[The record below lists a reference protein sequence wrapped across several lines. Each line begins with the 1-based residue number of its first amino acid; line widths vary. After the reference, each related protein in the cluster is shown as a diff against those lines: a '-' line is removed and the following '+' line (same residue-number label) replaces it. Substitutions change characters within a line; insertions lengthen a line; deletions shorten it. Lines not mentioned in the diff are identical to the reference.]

1 MTLPW
6 ETVHIFISSTFND
19 MHAERDYLVKQVFP
33 ELREWCEKRKLRLV
47 DIDLRW
53 GVTEQDAT
61 SQNVVKVCLDRID
74 DCRPFFLCFLGQRRG
89 WVPKE
94 EEISPSTKT
103 DFPALKDYAGK
114 ASVTEMEILHALVNP
129 LHRGRVRDPKKP
141 GEFYE
146 PSKYAFFYLREDSYL
161 DQLPVDP
168 PQIRETYTNEGV
180 ENIEDRVLQKKE
192 LYQWREEKIPNTGRP
207 VRYYQAKWNKNLSTP
222 ELLFPLKC
230 PSTKEKA
237 VLDWQKAWRKAGVT
251 VTDVDVEADPSQ
263 AEKAHG
269 FNKLIST
276 GRLTDFQADS
286 QPLNQV
292 IVADLQA
299 AIAARFP
306 DHTEVVGETDLQK
319 ELDQQEQF
327 LYSGSQGFIERGG
340 DFDDLDDYV
349 HNDSNQL
356 FVLTAPGGLGKS
368 SLLATWVD
376 RYRTIIERQ
385 TGESI
390 HFRFIGQ
397 SDRSTT
403 VYSLL
408 NLLLHE
414 LKEVAGKISEEIPG
428 DPQKLRQEFLKHL
441 ESAGEKGKTVIV
453 MDAINQLESGL
464 SDLAWLPYRLPHNIK
479 LIISFKRGESEAENL
494 LKHLQE
500 QAVLSEVRPF
510 ENPEH
515 RKQLVDKYLD
525 QYLKQL
531 DLPLKE
537 ALIQSP
543 GASNPLYLKVVLS
556 ELRVFGAFANLGEKI
571 RTDFGQTPLTAF
583 EAVLRRLETDPA
595 YSSIDPQKGVPLLF
609 GLLAH
614 ARQGLSVDELGSL
627 YIQALKLKGDEPSCQ
642 AVKDTVNLFL
652 RQVRPF
658 LARRDG
664 RYDFFF
670 ESFKNATLMRY
681 VGVQDQKRTTEE
693 WHHILAEY
701 FSRMP
706 TWQLFTERKPTLR
719 KTAEL
724 VYQQLMGKMWLDLY
738 TTLTDFQF
746 LEARCRSSS
755 VYDLETDYR
764 LALSDWQG
772 QTEHMN
778 ILADFEERFRL
789 ESHLIH
795 RHPEMLFSRMYNNL
809 TWLDKEQ
816 NGPIHTICELART
829 EQFNWL
835 RMTQDPRPAPPRW
848 LKSFEGHKR
857 VVNALGLTPD
867 GSRVISSSEDN
878 TIKIW
883 DLAGGKLLRSL
894 YGHSAGGILVAVTQ
908 NGRQVIPGVGDPGI
922 KLWDLESGQPLRSFG
937 DAYND
942 LKLTPD
948 SQKFITLANDK
959 SIKVWDSENGRL
971 LRTIEGSNQTLT
983 LTPDGQ
989 QVICGLGD
997 GTIRI
1002 WDLNNGQLI
1011 NSILGHT
1018 AAISSLKATPDG
1030 KRLISQSLDQTLKVW
1045 DLQTGQLLHTHEG
1058 HISRVNAL
1066 AITPDSQRFISSPD
1080 AKSLKVWDLETG
1092 LLFHSLE
1099 GYTDEIQCVAVTPDG
1114 RKIIS
1119 GSEKSYKPA
1128 PEDNSLRVWDIESG
1142 QLLHTLT
1149 GHMGGIRVIAITPDS
1164 KQVISGSVDMS
1175 IKVWDLES
1183 GQVLTLLEGHSSY
1196 ISAVVQTPD
1205 GRKIVSGSGDKTIKV
1220 WDLANGR
1227 LLQSLAGHK
1236 SEIDTIVL
1244 TPNGNHII
1252 SGSLD
1257 NTMNIWDLESGRL
1270 LISLKGRKV
1279 AVTPDSTKVIS
1290 GSTDKTI
1297 NVWDLGSGQL
1307 LHSLQGHTNEIMSIA
1322 VTPDG
1327 QRIVSEAS
1335 EIILKVWDLKSRQPM
1350 RSIPSLSQYVK
1361 GIFPTIDGRQII
1373 FGSDGNDIKVWDL
1386 ESGQLLITLVGHTR
1400 SISAITVTPDG
1411 RQVVSGAEN
1420 WVLKVWNLVNGQLV
1434 HTFEGHTGAISAL
1447 VVTPDNKRVISA
1459 SWDKTIKMWNLESGQ
1474 LVHSFEGHTGVIS
1487 ALVVTP
1493 DNKRVISASW
1503 EGPIKMWD
1511 RESGQLLRTLEGHN
1525 RRVSA
1530 LVVTSDGHRV
1540 ISGSFDKTIKLWD
1553 LESGL
1558 LLHTFE
1564 GHNDHINSLA
1574 VTPDGQQV
1582 ISGSS
1587 DATIKVWD
1595 LASGNLIN
1603 TLQGHSGDVFVLAVT
1618 LDGQQVVSGSSGKIL
1633 RVWDLESGRL
1643 LRWLEGLNRNISTL
1657 VTSQEGRQLIFGA
1670 DDKSIMVW
1678 DLETR
1683 QILSTLEGH
1692 DDDVRAIM
1700 VTPDGRKVVSAS
1712 KDNSIKVWDMDSKQL
1727 IHTFE
1732 VQGVSS
1738 LAVTPDSQQV
1748 ISGSEDQTIKVWDL
1762 ENIQQPRSLEG
1773 HTGLVNSVA
1782 LTPDG
1787 QRVISEA
1794 GEMALKVWNMDG
1806 GQLLR
1811 SLKGHTSSARCVA
1824 VTADGQFVISGSENG
1839 PIKVWDLE
1847 SGRLLRSLTG
1857 HMDEIQA
1864 LAVTPDG
1871 QQVFSGSLDKTL
1883 RVWDLESGQMIRTLQ
1898 GFSDATA
1905 AIVLTM
1911 DARNVI
1917 SGSGNKY
1924 MPNSGDKTIKVLDMD
1939 NGQLLCTLVGHTD
1952 FVESLAVTPDDRQ
1965 IISGSGD
1972 KTIKVWS
1979 LETGKLLRSLE
1990 GHTMSVSSV
1999 AVTPDAKQVVS
2010 ASLDKTIKV
2019 WNLES
2024 GQSTTLFING
2034 AEINNLS
2041 LSPDG
2046 CWLACGDRFG
2056 QVLLFEWIHDPTVDR
2071 KNIPQQPHAHQP
2083 DLPTMEKLA
2092 TQAYVARE
2100 YEKSLNYFEL
2110 ALVQVPDDLNLLSFS
2125 VAALLKLNRYQEA
2138 LDRIDHILAHDLAT
2152 GVNLGLMYLGKGN
2165 ALQGLRRYEEAS
2177 AWYPKAIELAGN
2189 YSSVWYM
2196 QGCNLFNLNRYEQA
2210 LESFQHALA
2219 MNSDVNTRLYMGY
2232 CLMHLDR
2239 PTEAEAVY
2247 EELVAEGMGNA
2258 TVYFSL
2264 AAAEKVL
2271 GKHTEE
2277 RSNLEL
2283 FMKIATSEPQ
2293 SMMLKAKQ
2301 RLEEL
2306 SE

>member
-1 MTLPW
+1 MTVPW

-94 EEISPSTKT
+94 EEISPATKAE
-103 DFPALKDYAGK
+103 FPALKEYAGK
-114 ASVTEMEILHALVNP
+114 TSVTEMEILHALVNP
-129 LHRGRVRDPKKP
+129 LHRGRVRDPLKP

-168 PQIRETYTNEGV
+168 PQLRETYTNDGV
-180 ENIEDRVLQKKE
+180 EDKDDREVQENQLA
-192 LYQWREEKIPNTGRP
+192 QWRKEKIPGTHRP
-207 VRYYQAKWNKNLSTP
+207 VRNYNARWETYLSTP
-222 ELLFPLKC
+222 ELLLPLQC
-230 PSTKEKA
+230 PSREEKSIKR
-237 VLDWQKAWRKAGVT
+237 WQDTWQKAGVT
-251 VTDVDVEADPSQ
+251 VTGVDVESDPTQ
-263 AEKAHG
+263 AEKANA
-269 FNKLIST
+269 FNKLFT
-276 GRLTDFQADS
+276 NGRLADFQVGG
-286 QPLNQV
+286 QPLSTT
-292 IVADLQA
+292 IVEDIQE
-299 AIAARFP
+299 AIAERYP
-306 DHTEVVGETDLQK
+306 EHVEIVGETDLQK
-319 ELDQQEQF
+319 EIDQQEQF
-327 LYSGSQGFIERGG
+327 LYSGSLGFIERGG

-349 HNDSNQL
+349 NNDSNQL
-356 FVLTAPGGLGKS
+356 FVLTAPGGMGKS

-376 RYRTIIERQ
+376 RYRTAIE
-385 TGESI
+385 GKEGHSI

-408 NLLLHE
+408 HLLLRE
-414 LKEVAGKISEEIPG
+414 LKEVKGKIPEEIPD
-428 DPQKLRQEFLKHL
+428 DPQKLRQELVKLL
-441 ESAGEKGKTVIV
+441 ESAGKTGKTVIV
-453 MDAINQLESGL
+453 LDALNQLETGL
-464 SDLAWLPYRLPHNIK
+464 SDLAWLPYQSPHNIK
-479 LIISFKRGESEAENL
+479 LIVSFKTAESDANEL
-494 LKHLQE
+494 LKRMQG
-500 QAVLSEVRPF
+500 QVVLSEVKPF

-515 RKQLVDKYLD
+515 RKELVDKYLD

-531 DLPLKE
+531 DKPLME

-571 RTDFGQTPLTAF
+571 RSDFGETPITAF

-595 YSSIDPQKGVPLLF
+595 YSPIDPKQAIPLLF
-609 GLLAH
+609 GLLVH
-614 ARQGLSVDELGSL
+614 ARRGLSVDELSEIFVQVLEEEKQNAIDTIHL
-627 YIQALKLKGDEPSCQ
+627 Y
-642 AVKDTVNLFL
+642 L
-652 RQVRPF
+652 RQLRPF
-658 LARRDG
+658 MAQRDE
-664 RYDFFF
+664 RFDFFY
-670 ESFKNATLMRY
+670 ESFTNAARSRY
-681 VGVQDQKRTTEE
+681 VGLLDHKRSTEE
-693 WHHILAEY
+693 WHRLLAQY
-701 FSRMP
+701 FGMQP
-706 TWQLFTERKPTLR
+706 TWQQQAERKPTHR

-724 VYQQLMGKMWLDLY
+724 VYQQFMGKMWMDLY
-738 TTLTDFQF
+738 HTLTDFQF

-755 VYDLETDYR
+755 VYELETDYR
-764 LALSDWQG
+764 LALSGWQG
-772 QTEHMN
+772 QSEHKN
-778 ILADFEERFRL
+778 VLAAFEERFRL

-795 RHPEMLFSRMYNNL
+795 RHPQLLFSRMYNHL
-809 TWLDKEQ
+809 TWLDKKE

-848 LKSFEGHKR
+848 LKSFEGHKS
-857 VVNALGLTPD
+857 VINALGLTPD
-867 GSRVISSSEDN
+867 GRRVISSSGDN

-894 YGHSAGGILVAVTQ
+894 DGHSVGGCLVAVTQ
-908 NGRQVIPGVGDPGI
+908 YGRQVIPGFGDPGI

-937 DAYND
+937 DAYYD

-948 SQKFITLANDK
+948 SQKFITLSNDK
-959 SIKVWDSENGRL
+959 SIKVWDPENGRL
-971 LRTIEGSNQTLT
+971 LRTFEGPIQTLT
-983 LTPDGQ
+983 LTPDGRE
-989 QVICGLGD
+989 VICGLGD
-997 GTIRI
+997 GTLTI
-1002 WDLNNGQLI
+1002 WDLDNGQLI

-1018 AAISSLKATPDG
+1018 AAISSLTVTPDG
-1030 KRLISQSLDQTLKVW
+1030 KRLISQSLDKTLKVW

-1058 HISRVNAL
+1058 HISRVNTL

-1080 AKSLKVWDLETG
+1080 DKSLKVWDLLTG
-1092 LLFHSLE
+1092 RLLHSLE

-1128 PEDNSLRVWDIESG
+1128 PEDNSIRVWDIETG
-1142 QLLHTLT
+1142 ELLHTLT
-1149 GHMGGIRVIAITPDS
+1149 GHTGGIRVIAITPDS

-1175 IKVWDLES
+1175 IKVWDLEN
-1183 GQVLTLLEGHSSY
+1183 GQLLTLLEGHSNY
-1196 ISAVVQTPD
+1196 ISAVAQTFD
-1205 GRKIVSGSGDKTIKV
+1205 GLKVVSGSGDKTIKV
-1220 WDLANGR
+1220 WDLANGE
-1227 LLQSLAGHK
+1227 LLRSLGGHK
-1236 SEIDTIVL
+1236 SEIDTIAL

-1252 SGSLD
+1252 SGSID
-1257 NTMNIWDLESGRL
+1257 NTINIWDLESGRL
-1270 LISLKGRKV
+1270 LISLEGRKV

-1297 NVWDLGSGQL
+1297 KVWDLESGQL
-1307 LHSLQGHTNEIMSIA
+1307 LHSLEGHSNGIMSVA

-1327 QRIVSEAS
+1327 QQILSEAS
-1335 EIILKVWDLKSRQPM
+1335 EVILKVWDLRSGQLL

-1386 ESGQLLITLVGHTR
+1386 DSGRLIHKLIGHTR
-1400 SISAITVTPDG
+1400 SISALTLTPDG
-1411 RQVVSGAEN
+1411 RQVVSGADN
-1420 WVLKVWNLVNGQLV
+1420 WVLKVWNLESGQLIHTLDGHTGGISALVVTLDNKHVISGSWDKTIKVWNLESGQLV

-1447 VVTPDNKRVISA
+1447 VVTPDNK
-1459 SWDKTIKMWNLESGQ
+1459 
-1474 LVHSFEGHTGVIS
+1474 H
-1487 ALVVTP
+1487 
-1493 DNKRVISASW
+1493 VISASW
-1503 EGPIKMWD
+1503 EGLIKMWD
-1511 RESGQLLRTLEGHN
+1511 LESGQLLCTLEGHN

-1530 LVVTSDGHRV
+1530 LAVTSDGQRV

-1564 GHNDHINSLA
+1564 GHNGNISSLA
-1574 VTPDGQQV
+1574 MTPDGQQV

-1587 DATIKVWD
+1587 DATIKIWD
-1595 LASGNLIN
+1595 LVSGNLIN
-1603 TLQGHSGDVFVLAVT
+1603 TVQGNTGDVFVLAVT
-1618 LDGQQVVSGSSGKIL
+1618 LGGQQVVSGSSGKIL
-1633 RVWDLESGRL
+1633 RLWDLESGRL

-1657 VTSQEGRQLIFGA
+1657 VTCPDGGQLIFGA
-1670 DDKSIMVW
+1670 DGNSIIIW

-1683 QILSTLEGH
+1683 QILGTLEGH
-1692 DDDVRAIM
+1692 DDDVRVIT
-1700 VTPDGRKVVSAS
+1700 VTPDGRRIVSGS
-1712 KDNSIKVWDMDSKQL
+1712 KDNSIKVWDMSSKQL

-1732 VQGVSS
+1732 GHTQGISAVS
-1738 LAVTPDSQQV
+1738 VTPDGRQV

-1782 LTPDG
+1782 VTPDG

-1794 GEMALKVWNMDG
+1794 GEMAIKVWNMDG
-1806 GQLLR
+1806 GQLLHT
-1811 SLKGHTSSARCVA
+1811 LKGHTSSARCVA
-1824 VTADGQFVISGSENG
+1824 VTADGQFVVSGSENG
-1839 PIKVWDLE
+1839 LIKVWDLKI
-1847 SGRLLRSLTG
+1847 GKLMRSLAG

-1871 QQVFSGSLDKTL
+1871 QQVVSGSLDKTL
-1883 RVWDLESGQMIRTLQ
+1883 KVWDLMSGQMVRTLQ

-1905 AIVLTM
+1905 ALVLTM
-1911 DARNVI
+1911 DGRKVV
-1917 SGSGNKY
+1917 SGSGNKF
-1924 MPNSGDKTIKVLDMD
+1924 MPNSGDKTIKILDLD
-1939 NGQLLCTLVGHTD
+1939 SGQLLCTLVGHTD
-1952 FVESLAVTPDDRQ
+1952 YVESLAVTRDDRQ
-1965 IISGSGD
+1965 VISGSGD
-1972 KTIKVWS
+1972 NTIKVWS
-1979 LETGKLLRSLE
+1979 LETGQLLRSLD

-1999 AVTPDAKQVVS
+1999 AATPDGKQVIS

-2024 GQSTTLFING
+2024 GRSTTLFING

-2046 CWLACGDRFG
+2046 RWLACGDRFG
-2056 QVLLFEWIHDPTVDR
+2056 QVWLFEWIHDTTVDQET
-2071 KNIPQQPHAHQP
+2071 IPQQPHLHQP
-2083 DLPTMEKLA
+2083 DLPTLEKLA
-2092 TQAYVARE
+2092 TQAYAARE
-2100 YEKSLNYFEL
+2100 YEKSLYYFNL
-2110 ALVQVPDDLNLLSFS
+2110 ALAQKQDDLNLLSFR
-2125 VAALLKLNRYQEA
+2125 VATLLKLNRYQEA
-2138 LDRIDHILAHDLAT
+2138 LDRIDHILAHNLAT
-2152 GVNLGLMYLGKGN
+2152 GVNLGLTYLGKGN
-2165 ALQGLRRYEEAS
+2165 ALQGLKRFEEAT

-2196 QGCNLFNLNRYEQA
+2196 QGCNLFNLNRYERA
-2210 LESFQHALA
+2210 LESFHHALA
-2219 MNSDVNTRLYMGY
+2219 MNSDLNTRLYIGY

-2239 PTEAEAVY
+2239 PAEAEKVY
-2247 EELVAEGMGNA
+2247 EELIAEGLSNA

-2264 AAAEKVL
+2264 ASAKKAL
-2271 GKHTEE
+2271 GKRTEA
-2277 RSNLEL
+2277 RTNLDL
-2283 FMKIATSEPQ
+2283 FMKTATTEPQ

-2301 RLEEL
+2301 MLEEL
-2306 SE
+2306 SD